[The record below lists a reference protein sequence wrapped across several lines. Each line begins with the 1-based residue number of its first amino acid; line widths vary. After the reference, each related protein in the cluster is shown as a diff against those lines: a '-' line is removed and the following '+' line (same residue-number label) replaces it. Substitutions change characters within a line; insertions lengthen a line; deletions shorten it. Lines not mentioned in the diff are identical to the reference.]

1 MWVAIKTFATD
12 VFIAIDRT
20 DIRVIKMPYGR
31 PAPCTPGVQIFFT
44 SFTGP
49 SIAILA
55 LVSTVIADSSSAP

>member
-1 MWVAIKTFATD
+1 MWAAIKTFATD
-12 VFIAIDRT
+12 IFIAIDRT
-20 DIRVIKMPYGR
+20 NIRVITILYDR

-55 LVSTVIADSSSAP
+55 LMSTVIADSSSAP